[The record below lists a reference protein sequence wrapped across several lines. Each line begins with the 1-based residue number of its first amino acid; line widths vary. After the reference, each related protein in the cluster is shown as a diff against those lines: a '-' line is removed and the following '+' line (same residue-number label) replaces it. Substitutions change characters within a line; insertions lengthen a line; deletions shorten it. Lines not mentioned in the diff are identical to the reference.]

1 MSPACLVCN
10 FHENNYKPGLDTDYI
25 CSRCVQILLQ
35 ANTVELKRAY
45 DKAIEMG
52 YPNKARAIESFLQ
65 PEEIYVRE
73 TKKPKCSSI
82 RKKSMRVVR
91 PSRNQIRT
99 QPTII

>member
-1 MSPACLVCN
+1 MSPACLFCN
-10 FHENNYKPGLDTDYI
+10 CPENNYKAGPDTDFI
-25 CSRCVQILLQ
+25 CSPCVQILLQ
-35 ANTVELKRAY
+35 GNQIELKRAY
-45 DKAIEMG
+45 DKAIEKG